1 MLFRLKRAVRSENFR
16 PQSRST
22 RSLEVGQ
29 NKDED
34 KEIGIGRVATI
45 GLLRGPVYQIFESNG
60 TLVQTQFVL
69 NPDF

>member
-1 MLFRLKRAVRSENFR
+1 
-16 PQSRST
+16 
-22 RSLEVGQ
+22 LEVGQ

-60 TLVQTQFVL
+60 TLVQTQVVL